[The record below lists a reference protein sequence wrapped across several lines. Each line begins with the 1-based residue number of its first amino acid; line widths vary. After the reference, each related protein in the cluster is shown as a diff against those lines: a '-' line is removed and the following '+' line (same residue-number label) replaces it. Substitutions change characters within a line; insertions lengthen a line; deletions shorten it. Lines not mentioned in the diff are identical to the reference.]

1 MATFTGSDGVILVGS
16 DQVAEVRSYSIDETM
31 DTLED
36 TAMGDTS
43 RTYKTSLKSFSGSA
57 DVFFDDTDTSGQG
70 ALTVGSEVTLNVQF
84 EGNTSG
90 DHKLSG
96 TVLITGR
103 TISASFDGMVEASI
117 SFQGTGALTET
128 TVSA

>member
-1 MATFTGSDGVILVGS
+1 MATFSGSGGTVLVGS
-16 DQVAEVRSYSIDETM
+16 DAIGEIKTYTVDETM

-36 TAMGDTS
+36 TSMGDTS
-43 RTYKTSLKSFSGSA
+43 RTYKASLKTFSGSC
-57 DVFFDDTDTSGQG
+57 DVMFDDTDTAQQ
-70 ALTVGSEVTLNVQF
+70 AMTVGSEVTMSFQM

-103 TISASFDGMVEASI
+103 SISASFDGLVEASL
-117 SFQGTGALTET
+117 SFQGTGALTEG
-128 TVSA
+128 TVA

>member
-1 MATFTGSDGVILVGS
+1 MATFSGSGGTVLVGS
-16 DQVAEVRSYSIDETM
+16 DAIGEIKSYTVDETM

-36 TAMGDTS
+36 TSMGDTN
-43 RTYKTSLKSFSGSA
+43 RTYKASLKAFSGSC
-57 DVFFDDTDTSGQG
+57 DVMFDDTDTAQQ
-70 ALTVGSEVTLNVQF
+70 AMTVGSEVTMSFQM

-103 TISASFDGMVEASI
+103 SITASFDGLVEASL
-117 SFQGTGALTET
+117 SFQGTGALTEG
-128 TVSA
+128 TVA

>member
-1 MATFTGSDGVILVGS
+1 MATFSGSDGVILVGTN
-16 DQVAEVRSYSIDETM
+16 QVAEVRSYSIDETM

-70 ALTVGSEVTLNVQF
+70 GLTVGTSATLNIQM

-90 DHKLSG
+90 DHKMSG
-96 TVLITGR
+96 TVLVTGR
-103 TISASFDGMVEASI
+103 TITASFDGLVEASI
-117 SFQGTGALTET
+117 TFQGTGALTES
-128 TVSA
+128 TVS

>member
-43 RTYKTSLKSFSGSA
+43 RTYKTSLKTFSGSA

-90 DHKLSG
+90 DHKLTG

-117 SFQGTGALTET
+117 SFQGTGALSET
-128 TVSA
+128 TVT

>member
-1 MATFTGSDGVILVGS
+1 MATFSGSDGVILVGTN
-16 DQVAEVRSYSIDETM
+16 QVAEVRSYSIDETM

-70 ALTVGSEVTLNVQF
+70 GLTVGTSATLNIQM
-84 EGNTSG
+84 EGNTTG

-96 TVLITGR
+96 TVLVTGR
-103 TISASFDGMVEASI
+103 TITGSFDGLVEASI
-117 SFQGTGALTET
+117 SFQGTGALTEA
-128 TVSA
+128 TVS

>member
-1 MATFTGSDGVILVGS
+1 MATFTGSDGVILVGT

-57 DVFFDDTDTSGQG
+57 DVFFDDTDTAGQG

-117 SFQGTGALTET
+117 SFQGTGALSET
-128 TVSA
+128 TVA

>member
-1 MATFTGSDGVILVGS
+1 MATFTGSDVVILVGT
-16 DQVAEVRSYSIDETM
+16 DQIAEVRSYSIDETM

-57 DVFFDDTDTSGQG
+57 DVFFDDTDTAGQG

-84 EGNTSG
+84 EGNTTG
-90 DHKLSG
+90 DHKMSG

-103 TISASFDGMVEASI
+103 TNSASFDGMVEASI
-117 SFQGTGALTET
+117 SFQGTGALTES
-128 TVSA
+128 TVA

>member
-1 MATFTGSDGVILVGS
+1 MATFSGSDGVILVGT

-36 TAMGDTS
+36 TSMGDS
-43 RTYKTSLKSFSGSA
+43 ARTYKTSLKSFSGSA

-70 ALTVGSEVTLNVQF
+70 ALTVGTSATLNIQM
-84 EGNTSG
+84 EGNTTG

-96 TVLITGR
+96 TVLVTGR
-103 TISASFDGMVEASI
+103 TITGSFDGLVEASI
-117 SFQGTGALTET
+117 TFQGTGALTEG
-128 TVSA
+128 TVA

>member
-1 MATFTGSDGVILVGS
+1 MATFTGSDGVILVGT

-84 EGNTSG
+84 EGNTAG

-128 TVSA
+128 TVS

>member
-1 MATFTGSDGVILVGS
+1 MATFSGSDGVILVGT
-16 DQVAEVRSYSIDETM
+16 DQVAEVRSFSIDESM

-36 TAMGDTS
+36 TSMGDTS

-70 ALTVGSEVTLNVQF
+70 ALTVGTSATLNIQM

-90 DHKLSG
+90 DHKMSG
-96 TVLITGR
+96 TVLVTGR
-103 TISASFDGMVEASI
+103 TITASFDGLVEASI
-117 SFQGTGALTET
+117 TFQGTGALTES
-128 TVSA
+128 TVS

>member
-16 DQVAEVRSYSIDETM
+16 DQIAEVRSYSIDETM

-57 DVFFDDTDTSGQG
+57 DVFFDDTDTAGQG
-70 ALTVGSEVTLNVQF
+70 ALTVGSSVTLNLQF
-84 EGNTSG
+84 EGDTTG

-117 SFQGTGALTET
+117 SFQGTGALTES
-128 TVSA
+128 TVA

>member
-1 MATFTGSDGVILVGS
+1 MATFSGSEGVVKVGS
-16 DQVAEVRSYSIDETM
+16 DIIGEIRSYSIEQSM

-36 TAMGDTS
+36 TSMGDVNP
-43 RTYKTSLKSFSGSA
+43 TYKASLKTFTGSC
-57 DVFFDDTDTSGQG
+57 DVLFDDTDAGQT
-70 ALTVGSEVTLNVQF
+70 AMQVGSEVTMSFQM
-84 EGNTSG
+84 EGNTAG

-103 TISASFDGMVEASI
+103 SISASYDGLVEASL
-117 SFQGTGALTET
+117 SFQGTGALTEG

>member
-1 MATFTGSDGVILVGS
+1 VILVGT

-36 TAMGDTS
+36 TSMGDS
-43 RTYKTSLKSFSGSA
+43 ARTYKTSLKSFSGSA

-70 ALTVGSEVTLNVQF
+70 ALTVGTSATLNIQM
-84 EGNTSG
+84 EGNTTG

-96 TVLITGR
+96 TVLVTGR
-103 TISASFDGMVEASI
+103 TITGSFDGLVEASI
-117 SFQGTGALTET
+117 TFQGTGALTEG
-128 TVSA
+128 TVA

>member
-1 MATFTGSDGVILVGS
+1 MATFSGSDGVILVGTN
-16 DQVAEVRSYSIDETM
+16 QVAEVRSYSIDETM

-70 ALTVGSEVTLNVQF
+70 GLTVGTSATLNIQM
-84 EGNTSG
+84 EGNTTG

-96 TVLITGR
+96 TVLVTGR
-103 TISASFDGMVEASI
+103 TITASFDGLVEASI
-117 SFQGTGALTET
+117 TFQGTGALTES
-128 TVSA
+128 TVS

>member
-43 RTYKTSLKSFSGSA
+43 RTYKTSLKTFSGSA

-128 TVSA
+128 TVT

>member
-1 MATFTGSDGVILVGS
+1 MATFTGSDGVILVGT
-16 DQVAEVRSYSIDETM
+16 DQVAEIRSYSIDETM

-43 RTYKTSLKSFSGSA
+43 RTYKTSLKTFSGSA
-57 DVFFDDTDTSGQG
+57 DVFFDDTDTAGQG
-70 ALTVGSEVTLNVQF
+70 ALTVGSSVTLNVQF
-84 EGNTSG
+84 EGNTTG

-96 TVLITGR
+96 TALITGR

-117 SFQGTGALTET
+117 SFQGTGALTEG
-128 TVSA
+128 TVA

>member
-1 MATFTGSDGVILVGS
+1 MATFSGSDGVILVGT

-36 TAMGDTS
+36 TSMGDTS

-70 ALTVGSEVTLNVQF
+70 ALTVGTSATLNIQM
-84 EGNTSG
+84 EGNTYG

-96 TVLITGR
+96 TVLVTGR
-103 TISASFDGMVEASI
+103 TITASFDGLVEASI
-117 SFQGTGALTET
+117 TFQGTGALTES
-128 TVSA
+128 TVS

>member
-1 MATFTGSDGVILVGS
+1 MATFTGSDGVILVGT
-16 DQVAEVRSYSIDETM
+16 DQIAEVRSYSIDETM

-57 DVFFDDTDTSGQG
+57 DVLFDDTDTAGQG
-70 ALTVGSEVTLNVQF
+70 ALTVGTEATLNFQM

-96 TVLITGR
+96 TVLVTGR
-103 TISASFDGMVEASI
+103 TISASYDGMVEASI
-117 SFQGTGALTET
+117 TFQGTGALTES
-128 TVSA
+128 TVA

>member
-117 SFQGTGALTET
+117 SFQGTGALSET
-128 TVSA
+128 TVS